1 MSASGLPSNSSDM
14 ATLPMSWIDLVD
26 RKASRKLVVVRFRVA
41 NSNNFMIRTIQ
52 DRAEAATRPIMT
64 VLATGLASLNMVQGV
79 SFSLPMVLSSVGGAE
94 VLLSGA
100 AAGAAASAGA
110 AAGAGAAAASAAGAA
125 AGAWAKTGVPPS

>member
-52 DRAEAATRPIMT
+52 DRTEAATRPIIT
-64 VLATGLASLNMVQGV
+64 VLATGFASLNMVQGV
-79 SFSLPMVLSSVGGAE
+79 SFSLPMVLSSVGGAV

-100 AAGAAASAGA
+100 AAGAEASGAAGA
-110 AAGAGAAAASAAGAA
+110 AGAAAASAAGAA